1 MLLRSKKKLLT
12 RAKKLINYRL
22 KSATGKPA
30 QKQKINLRK
39 FAKPKSA
46 DSKTVTPLA
55 TQAVKNNSN
64 KIDEKDL
71 EALYNRVK
79 SAPNYSAKISDF
91 LRQNPVHSTHRRVVK
106 KKFPRRRIIVHF
118 PFQIF
123 MGDLI
128 EYLQPD
134 FKHANRNFGYILVI
148 IDVFSKKVFARPVKK
163 KNKFSVSNALQSII
177 NELDHYPNTLITDE
191 GLEFYNSSVQEI
203 LDKYG
208 IHHYSIKTK
217 MKASV
222 VERFNRT
229 LRSKLEK
236 YFVRNKTKNWIDV
249 LDQFIEN
256 YNNTPHRSI
265 GMAPSK
271 VTDDNSDKVFKELFP
286 DIQLES
292 KPRLA
297 VGNIVR
303 ILKEKTIFEKGYKQ
317 SWSDTCY
324 KIRDV
329 KQAAGRIWYEI
340 EDLLG
345 NKIAGIKYY
354 WELNLVAKNDSQYNR
369 SPE

>member
-1 MLLRSKKKLLT
+1 
-12 RAKKLINYRL
+12 
-22 KSATGKPA
+22 
-30 QKQKINLRK
+30 
-39 FAKPKSA
+39 
-46 DSKTVTPLA
+46 
-55 TQAVKNNSN
+55 
-64 KIDEKDL
+64 
-71 EALYNRVK
+71 
-79 SAPNYSAKISDF
+79 
-91 LRQNPVHSTHRRVVK
+91 
-106 KKFPRRRIIVHF
+106 
-118 PFQIF
+118 

-249 LDQFIEN
+249 LAQFIEN

-317 SWSDTCY
+317 SWSDSCY